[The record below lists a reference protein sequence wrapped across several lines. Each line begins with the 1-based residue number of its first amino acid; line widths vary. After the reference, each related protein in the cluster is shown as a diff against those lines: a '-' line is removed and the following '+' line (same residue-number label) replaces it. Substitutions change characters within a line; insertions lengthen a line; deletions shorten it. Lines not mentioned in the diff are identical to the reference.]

1 VSSKHKP
8 ADSLADIVEN
18 AERIARHIADMDRD
32 AFARNELTR
41 DGVERC
47 LERICEAAHRLGER
61 APQLV
66 PDQNWRDIR
75 GMGNRL
81 RHAYDQVT
89 LEFIWTAAHDEVPD
103 LASAVRVAL
112 EKLCLEDDEGD

>member
-1 VSSKHKP
+1 
-8 ADSLADIVEN
+8 
-18 AERIARHIADMDRD
+18 
-32 AFARNELTR
+32 
-41 DGVERC
+41 
-47 LERICEAAHRLGER
+47 
-61 APQLV
+61 LV